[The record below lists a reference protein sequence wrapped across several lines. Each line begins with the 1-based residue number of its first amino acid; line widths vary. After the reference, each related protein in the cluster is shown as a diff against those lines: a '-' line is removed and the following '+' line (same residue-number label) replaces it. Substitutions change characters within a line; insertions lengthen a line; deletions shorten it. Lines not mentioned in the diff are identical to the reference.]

1 MNSRGLLRGAVLAV
15 TSSLALTACEFNVY
29 DLPLPGGADVG
40 EDSYAVTVYFQDVLD
55 LVPQSSVKVDDVTV
69 GKVESIALEGYT
81 AEVVVRLKDS
91 VKLPDNATAAI
102 RQTSLLGEKFVSL
115 APPVAGTP
123 ARGSLGDGEVI
134 PLERSGRNTEIEEV
148 LGALSLLL
156 NGGGVAQLK
165 TISRE
170 MSTALDGNEHAVKSV
185 LTQLDT
191 FMGQLDTHKQEIVE
205 AIEALNRLAKSV
217 KKQQGTIER
226 TLDEMP
232 AALDSIDG
240 QRDDLVK
247 MLEELSRLSTVGTK
261 VIRESKADT
270 VSSLKSLAPIMT
282 ELADAGEKLP
292 QSFEVL
298 LTYPFVDAT
307 VGTTPAEAR
316 NVHMG
321 DYVNLDVRLE
331 VDLTEPLV
339 VPGLPELPDLGN
351 LLGTDVP
358 SVPSAPG
365 ASGGGR
371 SGGGGAAEPDGGP
384 APSAPPSAESG
395 CKLLVLCR
403 TAPSYSSEE
412 SVRSRAAAQGYDAD
426 IAAMLLQGVA
436 R

>member
-1 MNSRGLLRGAVLAV
+1 MNSHRRGLLRGAVLAV

-40 EDSYAVTVYFQDVLD
+40 KDSYAVTVYFKDVLD

-69 GKVESIALEGYT
+69 GKVESIELEGYT

-91 VKLPDNATAAI
+91 VKLPDNATASI

-115 APPVAGTP
+115 AAPAGAT

-165 TISRE
+165 TISQE
-170 MSTALDGNEHAVKSV
+170 LSTALDGNEHSVKSV
-185 LTQLDT
+185 LTQLDS

-261 VIRESKADT
+261 VIRQSKADT
-270 VSSLKSLAPIMT
+270 VSSLKSLAPVLT
-282 ELADAGEKLP
+282 ELADAGQKLP

-307 VGTTPAEAR
+307 VGTSPAEAR
-316 NVHMG
+316 NLHMG
-321 DYVNLDVRLE
+321 DFVNLDVRLE

-339 VPGLPELPDLGN
+339 APGLPALPDLGN
-351 LLGTDVP
+351 LLGADVP
-358 SVPSAPG
+358 LEAPDAPSG
-365 ASGGGR
+365 QS
-371 SGGGGAAEPDGGP
+371 GGGAAKPDSGSSP
-384 APSAPPSAESG
+384 STPSAPDSG

-403 TAPSYSSEE
+403 TAPGFGGDD